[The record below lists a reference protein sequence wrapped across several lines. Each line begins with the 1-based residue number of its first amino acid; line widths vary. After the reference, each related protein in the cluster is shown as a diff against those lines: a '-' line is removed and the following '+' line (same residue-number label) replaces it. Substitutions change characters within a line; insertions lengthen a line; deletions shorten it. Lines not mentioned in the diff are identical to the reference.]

1 MDHVATSFA
10 ATMGIVT
17 VNRIVRNHVARAWQ
31 SLAEAEEFA
40 LKQGWHPV
48 TDEMSKRLHCNKRR

>member
-17 VNRIVRNHVARAWQ
+17 VNRIVRKHVARAWQ

-40 LKQGWHPV
+40 LEQGWHPV
-48 TDEMSKRLHCNKRR
+48 TDEVSRRLHGDETR